1 MNIFDPA
8 SIRRAAVS
16 ALACITVATALP
28 VSAQDGDVIR
38 HNLAIR
44 TFMDIGHIVDGTIP
58 EPYWQTAGQSGP
70 DVSMLPLNRANVSVV
85 QSVAVDNFDVLV
97 GISGLIWWP
106 YGGGVSNA
114 SERAMNVRPMIP
126 VARARWRFGD
136 AETNSGAFL
145 LGTFSHK
152 YNPDARNLG
161 EYLYRSGTYPGY
173 LWTNEGWLLMNRA
186 AHRAYG
192 GLLTLSHFGGAFTQN
207 FSLFMQTNYHPV
219 GDFSPGY
226 DFGYKHPWFEVGGG
240 VVLNQYLAMRP
251 SFHTPKADENTYI
264 RVTDTSTNTVEY
276 VGPKDRQNAGFG
288 PNSATEVLHRW
299 TQKGIKV
306 MGRAA
311 LNLNSLLPEEIRN
324 PEDLRVFAEIALLGV
339 ENQDLF
345 YEDPVER
352 MPIMFGINLPT
363 YRWLDLLSV
372 QVEYQK
378 ARFNN
383 FEIYNTQGLP
393 VWTTDFEQDSND
405 PVRLVPVA
413 DLKPEDNWKWSVH
426 AKKTVNPVMTV
437 YAQAASDH
445 FRLTDGSLRAS
456 NVPVTSKP
464 SEWYYL
470 MRLEFTLR

>member
-1 MNIFDPA
+1 MKDFNPA
-8 SIRRAAVS
+8 SMRRAAVS
-16 ALACITVATALP
+16 ALAATFMAAASPVA
-28 VSAQDGDVIR
+28 AQDDGAVR

-44 TFMDIGHIVDGTIP
+44 TFMDFGHIVDGTIP
-58 EPYWQTAGQSGP
+58 APYWQTAGQSGP

-106 YGGGVSNA
+106 YGGGVTTA

-136 AETNSGAFL
+136 TETHSGAFL

-173 LWTNEGWLLMNRA
+173 LWTNEGWLLMNRP

-192 GLLTLSHFGGAFTQN
+192 ALLTTSHFGGAFTQN

-240 VVLNQYLAMRP
+240 VVLNQYLALRP
-251 SFHTPKADENTYI
+251 SFHTPKSGENTYI
-264 RVTDTSTNTVEY
+264 RVRNVAGDTAVY
-276 VGPKDRQNAGFG
+276 IGPEDQQNAGFTPG
-288 PNSATEVLHRW
+288 HEKEVLHRW

-311 LNLNSLLPEEIRN
+311 LNLNHLLPEEIRN
-324 PEDLRVFAEIALLGV
+324 PEDLRVFAEVAVLGW
-339 ENQDLF
+339 EDQPLF
-345 YEDPVER
+345 YEERTER
-352 MPIMFGINLPT
+352 MPVMFGVNLPT
-363 YRWLDLLSV
+363 FKLLDLLSV
-372 QVEYQK
+372 QAEYHN

-383 FEIYNTQGLP
+383 FEIYNTQGYP
-393 VWTTDFEQDSND
+393 IWTTSFEQDPND
-405 PVRLVPVA
+405 PVRMIPVA
-413 DLKPEDNWKWSVH
+413 NLESGDNWKWSVH
-426 AKKTVNPVMTV
+426 ARKILNPVTTV

-456 NVPVTSKP
+456 NVPVTAKP

-470 MRLEFTLR
+470 FRLEFTLR